1 MTRFLAPLAPLAAA
15 ARRARFGDPLGIR
28 SAAPVSQCDLP
39 AAAAPSGRARLTNF
53 RRAIQG

>member
-1 MTRFLAPLAPLAAA
+1 MTRFLAPLAAA
-15 ARRARFGDPLGIR
+15 ARRARFGDPFGIR